1 MDKLSLEAHIKAEF
15 VSFSGE
21 VGLYTNDF
29 RANVININANE
40 EFEAARCIKIFV
52 NI

>member
-1 MDKLSLEAHIKAEF
+1 MDKLSLEARIKAEF
-15 VSFSGE
+15 VSFSGK

-40 EFEAARCIKIFV
+40 EFEAASCIKIFI